1 MKIAILGTGTVAQTL
16 ANVLSTLGYPLM
28 LGTRQVTDTLHRKS
42 FADWHQQ
49 NQSINIGNFEEA
61 AAFGDCIINALQ
73 GHIHRDTGNVNQN
86 ETIERFFPV
95 KENAC

>member
-49 NQSINIGNFEEA
+49 NQSINIGNLKKPLPLA
-61 AAFGDCIINALQ
+61 IASSMPCKVMPPL
-73 GHIHRDTGNVNQN
+73 V
-86 ETIERFFPV
+86 
-95 KENAC
+95 C